1 MGRKVLGG
9 AQGRH
14 GRLFIGEQEYCVT
27 SWNVT
32 ETADEEDTTNSC
44 SAGNAEQEYG
54 ITQLEGSVELDW
66 DVAASPY
73 RTPAGI
79 GAGSKHALS
88 YLFIHAPGGIA
99 QDLASLIAGGTPYYK
114 ATFHINNIAV
124 TNPARGKCTVGFDI
138 KSSGSYSLPTQ
149 SLSSGA

>member
-14 GRLFIGEQEYCVT
+14 GRLFIGEQEFCVT

-54 ITQLEGSVELDW
+54 ITQLEGSIEADW
-66 DVAASPY
+66 DIAASPY
-73 RTPAGI
+73 RTPPNIA
-79 GAGSKHALS
+79 AGSKHSNS
-88 YLFIHAPGGIA
+88 YLFIHAETGDLQTLNSGG
-99 QDLASLIAGGTPYYK
+99 SPFYK
-114 ATFHINNIAV
+114 LTMQINNIAI
-124 TNPARGKCTVGFDI
+124 TNPARGKVTYSFDF
-138 KSSGSYSLPTQ
+138 KSSGSYVLPTQ

>member
-1 MGRKVLGG
+1 MGRKILGG
-9 AQGRH
+9 AQGNH

-44 SAGNAEQEYG
+44 SAGNVEQEYG
-54 ITQLEGSVELDW
+54 VTQLEGSIELDW
-66 DVAASPY
+66 DITASPY

-79 GAGSKHALS
+79 SAGSKHHLS
-88 YLFIHAPGGIA
+88 YLFIHAPGGGA
-99 QDLASLIAGGTPYYK
+99 NALDTLIGGGTPYYLL
-114 ATFHINNIAV
+114 TMQINNIAV
-124 TNPARGKCTVGFDI
+124 TNPVRGKVAVSFDF

-149 SLSSGA
+149 SMSSGA